1 MEGRRTCYSP
11 PKPERE
17 EDFHPRVTVDQA
29 EGLCHRIT
37 LHFGRL
43 NIETGALYYCI

>member
-1 MEGRRTCYSP
+1 M
-11 PKPERE
+11 
-17 EDFHPRVTVDQA
+17 DQA

-43 NIETGALYYCI
+43 NIETGVLYLRESEVSKYVCAENKPKSP